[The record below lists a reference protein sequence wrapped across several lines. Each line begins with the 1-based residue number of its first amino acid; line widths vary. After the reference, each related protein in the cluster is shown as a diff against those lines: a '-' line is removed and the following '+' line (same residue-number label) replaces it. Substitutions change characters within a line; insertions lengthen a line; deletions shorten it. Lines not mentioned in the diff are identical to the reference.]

1 MVLPRPGEISVRLL
15 FEFKKMKKR
24 LPILFLLLFV
34 PLFFMYS
41 NLVGV
46 YDDSSS
52 DHFPIVPDSIMNQVY
67 NEIKTPFKY
76 GLVIVPDKREKMV
89 DSPSIF
95 RNNNSWYMTY
105 IVFDG
110 KGYETWL
117 AKSDNLLEWN
127 TLGCIMSFSN
137 NSWDDNQKAG
147 YIALQDYE
155 WGGSYEVQK
164 YNNYYWMTYL
174 GGESTGYEAGKLKIG
189 LAFTK
194 DLTKVHEW
202 NRIKKPIISP
212 NDKDSKWYDNQ
223 TIFKS
228 TVIWDKKKTL
238 GYPFVMFYNAKGGNI
253 TNTVAERIA
262 MAVSHNMKEWK
273 RYDNS
278 PVIDHGSG
286 ISGDAFITKIDD
298 IWVMFY
304 FGAFWKPGA
313 FERFACSYDLK
324 NWTYWK
330 GDDLI
335 SPSEDFDSQYAH
347 KPFVIKYK
355 GVVYHFY
362 CAVDNKGNRGI
373 AVATSTDLG
382 KSKMNFQHE

>member
-1 MVLPRPGEISVRLL
+1 M
-15 FEFKKMKKR
+15 KR
-24 LPILFLLLFV
+24 LILLLISFIAFISF
-34 PLFFMYS
+34 PKEINTTIS
-41 NLVGV
+41 TN
-46 YDDSSS
+46 DST
-52 DHFPIVPDSIMNQVY
+52 IPDSIMNQVY
-67 NEIKTPFKY
+67 KEIKTPFKY
-76 GLVIVPDKREKMV
+76 GLVLVPEKKTEMV

-95 RNNNSWYMTY
+95 RNKNSWYMTY

-127 TLGCIMSFSN
+127 NLGRIMSFSK

-174 GGESTGYEAGKLKIG
+174 GGESAGYEAGKLKIG

-194 DLTKVHEW
+194 NLTKVHEW
-202 NRIKKPIISP
+202 NRMKSPIISP
-212 NDKDSKWYDNQ
+212 NNKDAKWYDDQ

-228 TVIWDKKKTL
+228 TVIWDKGKTL
-238 GYPFVMFYNAKGGNI
+238 GYPFVMFYNGKGGNK
-253 TNTVAERIA
+253 TNDVAERIA
-262 MAVSHNMKEWK
+262 MAVSHNIKEWK
-273 RYDNS
+273 RYGNL

-286 ISGDAFITKIDD
+286 ISGDAFITKMDS

-313 FERFACSYDLK
+313 FERFACSFDLT
-324 NWTYWK
+324 NWTCWK
-330 GDDLI
+330 GEDLI
-335 SPSEDFDSQYAH
+335 SPSEDFDNQYAH

-355 GVVYHFY
+355 GIIYHFY
-362 CAVDNKGNRGI
+362 CAVDQKGNRGI

-382 KSKMNFQHE
+382 KSELNFQH